1 MRKNIGFRLS
11 AVALFLVLAGCA
23 RTWNPVVDMQTQGF
37 DNARYSGDLAY
48 CRQLAAQVSPTE
60 EGMLG
65 ALAGGALGAA
75 TGAALGAAT
84 GNVGRGAAIGAAGAG
99 VLGAGAGISHG
110 ASSQMDVIR
119 NCLRG
124 RGYNVLN

>member
-11 AVALFLVLAGCA
+11 AAALLFVLAACSQ
-23 RTWNPVVDMQTQGF
+23 TWNPVVDMQTPGF

-48 CRQLAAQVSPTE
+48 CRQLAAQVSPAE
-60 EGMLG
+60 EGLIG

-84 GNVGRGAAIGAAGAG
+84 GNVGAGAAIGAAGAG
-99 VLGAGAGISHG
+99 VLGAGAGVAHG
-110 ASSQMDVIR
+110 ASSQMDIIR